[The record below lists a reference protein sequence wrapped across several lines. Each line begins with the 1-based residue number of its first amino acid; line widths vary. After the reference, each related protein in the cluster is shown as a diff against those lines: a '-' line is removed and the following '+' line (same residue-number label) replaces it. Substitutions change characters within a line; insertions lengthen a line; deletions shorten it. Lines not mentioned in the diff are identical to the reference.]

1 MIKKFP
7 TKKIVD
13 LVKFPIFLMVFPGLP
28 GSTYDVV
35 TLGPPCWV
43 AVFFGKND
51 WTSKMRSCRH
61 GGHHPT
67 NRHCCRH
74 PFRLI
79 FRSGPERFGCCL
91 CLRVSVRN
99 GDGSEITRIGI
110 VEVGS
115 LSHDLRGFSSI
126 PGGYFGIF
134 WIVSSMNKGTEKNQ
148 LSNKKK
154 HSCLGYTVYS
164 GMKYTS

>member
-7 TKKIVD
+7 TKKISR
-13 LVKFPIFLMVFPGLP
+13 LGEIPYIFNGLP
-28 GSTYDVV
+28 
-35 TLGPPCWV
+35 
-43 AVFFGKND
+43 
-51 WTSKMRSCRH
+51 WTSRVYLQCCDFGPTLLSGRVFWEKWLDLQDEILQH

-91 CLRVSVRN
+91 CLGVSVRN
-99 GDGSEITRIGI
+99 GDGSEITRIRI